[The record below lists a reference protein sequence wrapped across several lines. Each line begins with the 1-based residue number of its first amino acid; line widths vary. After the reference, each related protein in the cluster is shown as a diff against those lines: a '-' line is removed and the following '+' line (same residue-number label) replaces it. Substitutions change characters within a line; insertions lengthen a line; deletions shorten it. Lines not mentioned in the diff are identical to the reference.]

1 MSDSDIVKRVERY
14 FERQIAWL
22 EDAVAAMHTVED
34 RFSESALDAL
44 ERQQAGLARQ
54 TDQFTHE
61 CDVLL
66 REWEHAEGISEAARA
81 AVRARAARAVALIAE
96 LQLRYEEA
104 ASAAGGRLAELRK
117 ASAALRRGRDA
128 LQAYR
133 PGGDEGPGFVDRK
146 A

>member
-1 MSDSDIVKRVERY
+1 MSGSDIVERVERY

-22 EDAVAAMHTVED
+22 EAAAAAMHELD
-34 RFSESALDAL
+34 EQFSEPALDTL

-54 TDQFTHE
+54 TDQFMHE

-81 AVRARAARAVALIAE
+81 AVRGRAARAVALIAE
-96 LQLRYEEA
+96 LQRRYEEA
-104 ASAAGGRLAELRK
+104 ASAAGGRLVELRK

-133 PGGDEGPGFVDRK
+133 PGGDEGPGFVDRR